1 MGSSK
6 RNSGKPLGSET
17 EVPKA
22 IDAEGPPAKP
32 VSAWL
37 TAPQR
42 GWFYFSSVLFLGWL
56 CFLGVIAY
64 MVNFQ

>member
-6 RNSGKPLGSET
+6 KKSGKTLGSET

-22 IDAEGPPAKP
+22 IDVAEPSAKS

-42 GWFYFSSVLFLGWL
+42 GWFYFSSVLFFGWL